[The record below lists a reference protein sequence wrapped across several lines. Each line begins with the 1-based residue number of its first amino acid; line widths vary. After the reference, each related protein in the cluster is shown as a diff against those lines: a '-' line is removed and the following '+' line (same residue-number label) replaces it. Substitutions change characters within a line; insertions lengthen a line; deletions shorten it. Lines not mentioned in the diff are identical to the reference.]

1 MCGTTVQLRPH
12 TRVVLYA
19 KPSVIY
25 CGLTIIIVCMPT
37 HVTFQGNSSYGAMMD
52 LPVLI
57 KRCNTTSRKLLGHY
71 VELHGQRIS
80 QLVRQSVEAPNWLA
94 VSEL

>member
-1 MCGTTVQLRPH
+1 
-12 TRVVLYA
+12 
-19 KPSVIY
+19 
-25 CGLTIIIVCMPT
+25 
-37 HVTFQGNSSYGAMMD
+37 MMD

-71 VELHGQRIS
+71 VELNGQRIS

-94 VSEL
+94 VSIRKELFAPVLASGSCTLVVVCVALV